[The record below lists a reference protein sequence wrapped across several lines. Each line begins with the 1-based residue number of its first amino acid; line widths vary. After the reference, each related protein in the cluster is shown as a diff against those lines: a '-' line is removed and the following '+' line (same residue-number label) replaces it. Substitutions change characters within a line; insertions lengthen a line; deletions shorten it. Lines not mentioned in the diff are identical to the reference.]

1 MTSLPMS
8 TGNLTRDAELRTF
21 TKTGASMPFMLRHR
35 YLISAEG
42 YDVATNLKW
51 ALWSRSAI
59 IMPRPT
65 MCSWLMEDRLEPW
78 VHYLPVAPDFSNL
91 TDAVDWCESVGNAGA
106 CERIGA
112 AGREYME
119 EHRFMNAEADLAMG
133 VAVAAAAVRM

>member
-8 TGNLTRDAELRTF
+8 TGNLKRDAELRAY

-51 ALWSRSAI
+51 ALWARSAI
-59 IMPRPT
+59 IIPRPT

-78 VHYLPVAPDFSNL
+78 VHHVPVAPDFSNL
-91 TDAVDWCESVGNAGA
+91 TDAVDWCEEAGNLGA

-112 AGREYME
+112 AGREYIE
-119 EHRFMNAEADLAMG
+119 EHRFMDKEADLAMG
-133 VAVAAAAVRM
+133 VAVAAAATS